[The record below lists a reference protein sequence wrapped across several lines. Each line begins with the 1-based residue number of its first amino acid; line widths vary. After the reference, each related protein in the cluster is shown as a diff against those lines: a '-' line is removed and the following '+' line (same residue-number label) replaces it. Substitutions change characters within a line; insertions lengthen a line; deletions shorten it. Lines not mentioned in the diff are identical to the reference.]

1 MKSRIL
7 IIEDDPVL
15 GSVITE
21 KLNASGYEATLITDG
36 AVGIETARKTH
47 PDIILLDILLP
58 TKNGYEIMEEI
69 SRDDALKG
77 IPVVIISNSGQPVEI
92 ERMIKLGAKDYL
104 IKAQFTP
111 EEVLAKVRA
120 QLPHA
125 NDNSVL
131 AGKKVLV
138 VEDDMFLSA
147 VLLKKLNNEKCAVAH
162 AMTGEE
168 ALAKSV
174 DEKPDI
180 ILLDLVLPGANGLDI
195 LKTVKESPAT
205 KAIPIVILSNLS
217 QQEDMDRAKELGA
230 ERFLV
235 KAMSTPE
242 DIIALVAEIL
252 AKKK

>member
-1 MKSRIL
+1 MKSRVL

-21 KLNASGYEATLITDG
+21 KLNTSGYDASLVTDG
-36 AVGIETARKTH
+36 AVGIETVRKTH

-69 SRDDALKG
+69 SRDESIRN

-111 EEVLAKVRA
+111 EEVLEKVRT
-120 QLPHA
+120 QLPHTSDISA
-125 NDNSVL
+125 LS
-131 AGKKVLV
+131 GKKILV
-138 VEDDMFLSA
+138 VEDDQFLSA
-147 VLLKKLNNEKCAVAH
+147 VLLKKLQNEKCEVSH
-162 AMTGEE
+162 AMTAEE
-168 ALAKSV
+168 AITKSL
-174 DEKPDI
+174 EKPDI
-180 ILLDLVLPGANGLDI
+180 VLLDLILPGANGLDI
-195 LKTVKESPAT
+195 LKKIKENPDT
-205 KAIPIVILSNLS
+205 KATPVVILSNLS

-230 ERFLV
+230 EKFLV

-242 DIIALVAEIL
+242 DILALVAEIL
-252 AKKK
+252 SKK

>member
-1 MKSRIL
+1 MKSRVL

-21 KLNASGYEATLITDG
+21 KLNASGYDASLVTDG
-36 AVGIETARKTH
+36 AVGIETVRKTH

-69 SRDDALKG
+69 SRDEG
-77 IPVVIISNSGQPVEI
+77 IRNIPVVIISNSGQPVEI

-111 EEVLAKVRA
+111 EEVLEKVRT
-120 QLPHA
+120 QLPHTSDISA
-125 NDNSVL
+125 LS
-131 AGKKVLV
+131 GKKILV
-138 VEDDMFLSA
+138 VEDDQFLSA
-147 VLLKKLNNEKCAVAH
+147 VLLKKLQNEKCEVSH
-162 AMTGEE
+162 AMTAEE
-168 ALAKSV
+168 AIAKSL
-174 DEKPDI
+174 DKPDI
-180 ILLDLVLPGANGLDI
+180 MLLDLILPGANGLDI
-195 LKTVKESPAT
+195 LKKVKDNPDT
-205 KAIPIVILSNLS
+205 KSIPVVILSNLS

-242 DIIALVAEIL
+242 DILALIAEIL
-252 AKKK
+252 GKK

>member
-21 KLNASGYEATLITDG
+21 KLNASGYDANLVTDG
-36 AVGIETARKTH
+36 AVGIETVRKMR
-47 PDIILLDILLP
+47 PDIVLLDILLP

-69 SRDDALKG
+69 SRDDAIKD

-111 EEVLAKVRA
+111 EEVLTKVRA
-120 QLPHA
+120 QLPHE
-125 NDNSVL
+125 NDTSAL

-147 VLLKKLNNEKCAVAH
+147 VLLKKLNNEKCVVAH

-168 ALAKSV
+168 ALVKSI

-195 LKTVKESPAT
+195 LKTVKENPVT
-205 KAIPIVILSNLS
+205 KAIPVVILSNLS
-217 QQEDMDRAKELGA
+217 QQEDIDRAKELGA
-230 ERFLV
+230 EKFLV
-235 KAMSTPE
+235 KAMSTPD
-242 DIIALVAEIL
+242 DIVTLVAEIL
-252 AKKK
+252 ARK

>member
-1 MKSRIL
+1 MKSRVL

-21 KLNASGYEATLITDG
+21 KLNASGYEASLVTDG
-36 AVGIETARKTH
+36 AVGIETVRTTH
-47 PDIILLDILLP
+47 PDIVLLDILLP

-69 SRDDALKG
+69 SRDESISK

-111 EEVLAKVRA
+111 EEVLEKVRA
-120 QLPHA
+120 QLPHT
-125 NDNSVL
+125 NDTTVL
-131 AGKKVLV
+131 AQKKVLV
-138 VEDDMFLSA
+138 VEDDQFLSS
-147 VLLKKLNNEKCAVAH
+147 VLLKKLQNENCAVAH

-168 ALAKSV
+168 AVAKSV
-174 DEKPDI
+174 SEKPDI

-195 LKTVKESPAT
+195 LKTVKDNPET
-205 KAIPIVILSNLS
+205 KSIPVVILSNLS
-217 QQEDMDRAKELGA
+217 QQEDIDRAKELGA
-230 ERFLV
+230 EKFLV

-252 AKKK
+252 GRK